1 MLNWLRNFMAGRY
14 GVDHLQWALLGVY
27 LVLSLLLPSGW
38 WRFLALIPLVL
49 FWIRFLSRDIY
60 KRSAENR
67 VFMQKAEPVIRLFSR
82 WNSRLKDRDHRY
94 YTCPRC
100 KQVLR
105 VPRGRGKITI
115 TCPNCH
121 TSITKKT

>member
-1 MLNWLRNFMAGRY
+1 MMNWLRNFMAGRY
-14 GVDHLQWALLGVY
+14 GVDQLQWTLLGAY
-27 LVLSLLLPSGW
+27 LVLSLLLPGSW

-67 VFMQKAEPVIRLFSR
+67 IFMQKAEPVVLFFKR
-82 WNSRLKDRDHRY
+82 WNNRLKDRDHRY

-100 KQVLR
+100 KQILR
-105 VPRGRGKITI
+105 VPRGRGKISI
-115 TCPNCH
+115 TCPGCR
-121 TSITKKT
+121 TTITKKT